1 MSVSQISQALQKEY
15 ESTCDLSVEAVELLL
30 LFINHKDKV
39 DFEFIWQ
46 KRNRRNPTELAAT
59 LDELISAGL
68 VQEVPDA
75 TASDHP
81 SASTEITEGLS
92 RAEFLQQPTG
102 LNDNFGTSC

>member
-30 LFINHKDKV
+30 LLINHKNKV

-75 TASDHP
+75 IA
-81 SASTEITEGLS
+81 EISEGWN
-92 RAEFLQQPTG
+92 RAESLQQTDG
-102 LNDNFGTSC
+102 LHDYSFGAS

>member
-1 MSVSQISQALQKEY
+1 MSISQISQALQKEY

-30 LFINHKDKV
+30 LLVSHKNKV

-75 TASDHP
+75 QVSDHP
-81 SASTEITEGLS
+81 SATTEITEGWS
-92 RAEFLQQPTG
+92 RTESLQQPTG
-102 LNDNFGTSC
+102 LNDDFCTSC